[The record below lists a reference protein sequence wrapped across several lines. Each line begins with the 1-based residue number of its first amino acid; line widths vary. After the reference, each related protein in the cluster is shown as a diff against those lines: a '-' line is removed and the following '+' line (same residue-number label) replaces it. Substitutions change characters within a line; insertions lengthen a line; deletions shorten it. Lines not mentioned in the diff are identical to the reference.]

1 MKEVSIIA
9 RKHLVINLFCLNIMF
24 FYDLLLISALTAR
37 IGIKKQSWMHDCLKM
52 RNLNFQ
58 TNRHKQKE

>member
-1 MKEVSIIA
+1 
-9 RKHLVINLFCLNIMF
+9 MF